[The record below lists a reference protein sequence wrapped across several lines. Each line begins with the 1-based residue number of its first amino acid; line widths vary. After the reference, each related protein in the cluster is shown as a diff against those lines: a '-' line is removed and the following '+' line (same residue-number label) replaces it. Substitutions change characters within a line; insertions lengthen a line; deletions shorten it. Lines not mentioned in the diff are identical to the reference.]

1 MTASKPDPQSRFTVT
16 AGVSIGR
23 PGAEAD
29 VAREVGGVGRGLE
42 DVAED
47 DVPDGGGVD
56 AGPVEGGPAADDA
69 EVGSGE
75 VLEGAAEGAEA
86 GAHAGEEDD
95 ARLAW
100 GRHDARKYTV

>member
-1 MTASKPDPQSRFTVT
+1 MTASKPEPQSRLTVT

-29 VAREVGGVGRGLE
+29 VAGEVDGVGGGLE

-47 DVPDGGGVD
+47 DVVDGGRLD
-56 AGPVEGGPAADDA
+56 AGPGQRGAGRDGA
-69 EVGSGE
+69 EVGGGE

-95 ARLAW
+95 AGLAM
-100 GRHDARKYTV
+100 GRT